1 MDVSVIMYRN
11 RLNQPINKFCVR
23 GYLLLSIPIFLINT
37 EIVPSMLVI
46 NSTWSGFLYSSI
58 GIVISMPVSVFLEF
72 LDRLFIFRR
81 DRLVGEVVAVE
92 FFIQLLEHLRAAG
105 KYFFAQFGHLDF
117 ALFL

>member
-23 GYLLLSIPIFLINT
+23 CYLLLSIPIFLINT

-58 GIVISMPVSVFLEF
+58 GIVISMPGVSVQLLFLEF
-72 LDRLFIFRR
+72 LDRLLIFRR

-92 FFIQLLEHLRAAG
+92 FFIQLLEHLRTAG
-105 KYFFAQFGHLDF
+105 KYFFAQFGPP
-117 ALFL
+117 

>member
-37 EIVPSMLVI
+37 EIGPVHVGDKLHMV
-46 NSTWSGFLYSSI
+46 
-58 GIVISMPVSVFLEF
+58 GISVFFHRDRDLDAGVSVQLLFLEF
-72 LDRLFIFRR
+72 LDRLLIFRR

-105 KYFFAQFGHLDF
+105 KYFFAQFGPP
-117 ALFL
+117 